1 MLLTFEDIDEF
12 EKFMKIFQTANNGGI
27 SDAEFDNFSNGLA
40 ILNDNVKHLENEF
53 TQLMKYSEGLHLAH
67 KYIMELQEE
76 MKTV

>member
-40 ILNDNVKHLENEF
+40 ILNVNVKHLENSA
-53 TQLMKYSEGLHLAH
+53 TISKKQDLIKGLVLVFV
-67 KYIMELQEE
+67 
-76 MKTV
+76 T